1 MNYANQYKKLLN
13 LDRDSLFCS
22 PNVER
27 GIRPRSSPKPG
38 LEPIYVGQYMLSCL
52 PEPRFVA
59 VCDTCNR
66 RTQPGYLGLHLITG
80 RIPVSAWSLFL

>member
-38 LEPIYVGQYMLSCL
+38 LEPIYGASTCSLAYL
-52 PEPRFVA
+52 EPAVA
-59 VCDTCNR
+59 
-66 RTQPGYLGLHLITG
+66 
-80 RIPVSAWSLFL
+80 SS